1 MLLLKSGFWVSFETG
16 KEQNITQHAS
26 RQNEELLP
34 AVLACAVSVAV
45 QSSCSTPEVTH
56 LIQKPQPCSAQRFCT
71 VDKASV
77 PSRSQSPLTPFASLP
92 LAFHV
97 GSSSVSIQHGVV
109 GGFLDCF
116 AVELDGLSPQLA
128 SEGLVGLL
136 LDSLQIWR

>member
-1 MLLLKSGFWVSFETG
+1 M
-16 KEQNITQHAS
+16 
-26 RQNEELLP
+26 
-34 AVLACAVSVAV
+34 
-45 QSSCSTPEVTH
+45 
-56 LIQKPQPCSAQRFCT
+56 
-71 VDKASV
+71 DKASV